1 MTLVSARPPAS
12 TSVVIGIATRCR
24 PDDLHRLLS
33 ALPAVI
39 RTAVDGGVCAT
50 VEVIVVDN
58 DPAGSAA
65 EVVGRSRLPVRYL
78 PEQTP
83 GVTAVRNRVL
93 DETDRHD
100 VIVFID
106 DDETPADAGWLAALL
121 HTHHAQ
127 RAHVVAGPVRT
138 VVMDGDLDPWVQAGG
153 FFARA
158 HRDHL
163 ATGDAITAAASNNL
177 LLDAAFVRRAGVRF
191 DTRFG
196 RSGGEDS
203 LFTSQLRERGA
214 RMVWCR
220 EALVL
225 DHLPAARQTRAHAL
239 RRTRGMAAAGVR
251 VGLALAGLSLRA
263 RMAVQARA
271 LAAAAAHLCAGG
283 AEMLAGRL
291 TGSTRR
297 DARGRRRLA
306 RALGTLD
313 GVRDRELAIY
323 GTPVRPQVPTQEEMT

>member
-1 MTLVSARPPAS
+1 MTHVSARSSAVM
-12 TSVVIGIATRCR
+12 SVTIGIATRCR

-39 RTAVDGGVCAT
+39 EVAIEGGACDDV
-50 VEVIVVDN
+50 VVIVVDN

-65 EVVGRSRLPVRYL
+65 AVVARSDLPVHYVTE
-78 PEQTP
+78 PVP
-83 GVTAVRNRVL
+83 GVSAVRNRVL
-93 DETDRHD
+93 DETAHRD
-100 VIVFID
+100 VVVFID

-121 HTHHAQ
+121 HAQ
-127 RAHVVAGPVRT
+127 RAHGAQVVAGPVRT
-138 VVMDGDLDPWVQAGG
+138 VVDGDLDPWVQAGG

-191 DTRFG
+191 DARFG

-251 VGLALAGLSLRA
+251 VGLALAGSSGRA
-263 RMAVQARA
+263 RLAARARA
-271 LAAAAAHLCAGG
+271 LAAASAHLCAGA
-283 AEMLAGRL
+283 AETLAGRL
-291 TGSTRR
+291 TASPRR
-297 DARGRRRLA
+297 DARGQRRLA
-306 RALGTLD
+306 RALGTFD
-313 GVRDRELAIY
+313 GVRDRELVIY
-323 GTPVRPQVPTQEEMT
+323 GTPASPRVHTLEETT